1 MPITVSIESP
11 RQADV
16 LDLLQ
21 QSDDFAFSLYPAD
34 SCYLLD
40 ISELEAANVAV
51 FVARVNDD
59 AQVDAAQAD
68 MARGRASQVD
78 AAVAGIAALVCR
90 GDKSAELK
98 RLFVAETARGRGV
111 ADSILHTLE
120 EHAATSG
127 IEVLRLETGH
137 LQPATGTSPASAS
150 TSTTNSASVWRRRW
164 PSAGMSA
171 DYAVTSASAAAEAA
185 RRSIRRSFAP
195 STR

>member
-1 MPITVSIESP
+1 MPISVSIEPP

-21 QSDDFAFSLYPAD
+21 QSDNFAFSLYPAD

-51 FVARVNDD
+51 FVARVDD
-59 AQVDAAQAD
+59 DAQAD
-68 MARGRASQVD
+68 MAQGHASQGD
-78 AAVAGIAALVCR
+78 AAVAGIAALVSR

-137 LQPATGTSPASAS
+137 LQPAAIALYLKRGYRHIPRFGQYVDDEL
-150 TSTTNSASVWRRRW
+150 SVCMEKTL
-164 PSAGMSA
+164 A
-171 DYAVTSASAAAEAA
+171 
-185 RRSIRRSFAP
+185 
-195 STR
+195 